1 MKELMASFLF
11 DRPFSLSDASNRCNP
26 LLTGELAALRSDA
39 AVLSRVAKLRNDFLT
54 QEDCLCHGDFSTD
67 NILVKEKE
75 FKVYI

>member
-11 DRPFSLSDASNRCNP
+11 DRPFSLNDASNRCNL
-26 LLTGELAALRSDA
+26 LLTGELATLRSDA
-39 AVLSRVAKLRNDFLT
+39 AILSRVAKLRNDFLT